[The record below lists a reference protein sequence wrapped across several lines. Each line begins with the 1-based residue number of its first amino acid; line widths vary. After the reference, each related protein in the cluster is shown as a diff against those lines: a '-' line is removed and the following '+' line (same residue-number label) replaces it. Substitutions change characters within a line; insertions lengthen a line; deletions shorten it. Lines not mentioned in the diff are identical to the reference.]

1 MEIVLLA
8 LIPLV
13 LLAGIV
19 LFAVGNRG
27 WNWGTIT
34 AGILVLLVAT
44 GYTVL
49 AGMLAQRERGW
60 RDIVAG
66 YQAALA
72 RERDA
77 LVPAGGG
84 KLVPDATKKSLTAL
98 ADDKARWQRVRDRID
113 TWRGR
118 HWEKATFESPT
129 VNADGSVKAG
139 KITIED
145 VGKITI
151 NPGAEVYLFDAA
163 PVEESGRFLGAFSV
177 EAVDGSALAVVPS
190 LPPSEADKT
199 LWRAAREEVT
209 VYEDLPVDRWMA
221 FHRTVAAENAAEAA
235 GPTALPEQR
244 KSDPEEMLKHLEE
257 QLAEVRQHAETV
269 PEDQWATIGAE
280 LESGSILPGT
290 YWATVEF
297 KEAHAVPRATG
308 DPVEFAAGQTATFDL
323 ETARNLQQDGAAT
336 MIAVERRRPLADAQ
350 TAIQGTE
357 YRLSGEGADRPTIRI
372 EGVAFIRRMLE
383 TDIAA
388 VAATTARLQAAKA
401 SADGQLRLQT
411 TEANDLETDRTK
423 WQSDADSALRMAER
437 FETRVTEA
445 GAELAAVET
454 AIVELGR
461 ELAGASALLVGTIDA
476 QTPPPARAPPPA
488 QVPRTRP

>member
-1 MEIVLLA
+1 MEILLLA

-72 RERDA
+72 KERDA
-77 LVPAGGG
+77 LVPAGAG
-84 KLVPDATKKSLTAL
+84 KLVPDDTRKSLTAL

-118 HWEKATFESPT
+118 HWEKATFEPPV
-129 VNADGSVKAG
+129 VNADGSMKAG
-139 KITIED
+139 RVTIED
-145 VGKITI
+145 VEKLTI
-151 NPGAEVYLFDAA
+151 NAGAEIYLFDAA
-163 PVEESGRFLGAFSV
+163 PVEENGRFLGAFSV
-177 EAVDGSALAVVPS
+177 EAVDGSSLSVVPS

-221 FHRTVAAENAAEAA
+221 FHRTVTAEDGGETGPAAS
-235 GPTALPEQR
+235 PEQR

-257 QLAEVRQHAETV
+257 QLAEVRQHAEAI
-269 PEDQWATIGAE
+269 PEDQWAAIGE
-280 LESGSILPGT
+280 GLENGSILPGT

-297 KEAHAVPRATG
+297 KEAHSMPRAKG
-308 DPVEFAAGQTATFDL
+308 DAVEFEAGQSATFDL
-323 ETARNLQQDGAAT
+323 ATARKLQQDNAAT
-336 MIAVERRRPLADAQ
+336 IVSVERRRPLADAQ

-357 YRLSGEGADRPTIRI
+357 YRPIGGEGEDRPTIRI

-388 VAATTARLQAAKA
+388 VAATTARLQAAKT
-401 SADGQLRLQT
+401 SADNQLQLQT
-411 TEANDLETDRTK
+411 KEAADLETDRTK
-423 WQSDADSALRMAER
+423 WQSDADSSVRVTER
-437 FETRVTEA
+437 FETRVAEA
-445 GAELAAVET
+445 GAELSALET

-476 QTPPPARAPPPA
+476 QAPPPA
-488 QVPRTRP
+488 QPPAALP

>member
-19 LFAVGNRG
+19 LFAVGHRG

-34 AGILVLLVAT
+34 AAILVLLAAT
-44 GYTVL
+44 GYTFL

-60 RDIVAG
+60 RTYVAD
-66 YQAALA
+66 YQARLA
-72 RERDA
+72 AERDGLA
-77 LVPAGGG
+77 PAAGGR
-84 KLVPDATKKSLTAL
+84 LVATPDRKSLTAL
-98 ADDKARWQRVRDRID
+98 ADDKARWKRVADRID

-118 HWEKATFESPT
+118 HWEKATFQPPA
-129 VNADGSVKAG
+129 VGPNGAIKAG
-139 KITIED
+139 RITLEDVEKITL
-145 VGKITI
+145 

-163 PVEESGRFLGAFSV
+163 PVEENGRFLGAFSV
-177 EAVDGSALAVVPS
+177 EAVDGNSLTVVPS
-190 LPPSEADKT
+190 LPPSEADT
-199 LWRAAREEVT
+199 ALWAAAREEVT

-221 FHRTVAAENAAEAA
+221 FHRTIAADA
-235 GPTALPEQR
+235 GEGGPATLPEQR
-244 KSDPEEMLKHLEE
+244 KSDPEEMLKHIEE

-269 PEDQWATIGAE
+269 PEDQWATIGE
-280 LESGSILPGT
+280 GLENGTILPGT

-297 KEAHAVPRATG
+297 KEAHSVPRAAG
-308 DPVEFAAGQTATFDL
+308 EPVEFEAGQTATFDL
-323 ETARNLQQDGAAT
+323 ATARALQTDGT
-336 MIAVERRRPLADAQ
+336 VTLVTVERRRPLADAQ

-357 YRLSGEGADRPTIRI
+357 YRPAGAADEPTIRI

-388 VAATTARLQAAKA
+388 VVATTARLAAAKT
-401 SADGQLRLQT
+401 SADAQLQLQT
-411 TEANDLETDRTK
+411 REAEDLATDRTK
-423 WQSDADSALRMAER
+423 WQSDAEAAAGVAQR
-437 FETRVTEA
+437 FEARVTEA
-445 GAELAAVET
+445 AEELTAVET

-476 QTPPPARAPPPA
+476 QAPPPA
-488 QVPRTRP
+488 QPPRARP